1 MLRSGAADDYINAG
15 VAKAWFSL
23 AHSIQVLPAT
33 DDELRGLYSRTM
45 SASGRQ
51 GRAVYDSIFNASGTC
66 PMCGQGKVFTLDH
79 YLPKSRYA
87 HFAVLPANLVP
98 CCRDCNFAKREQFP
112 SSADEQTFHPYFENL
127 DTDRWLYCQVTVV
140 GGVSLDFYINPPAGW
155 AASQGARAERHFQVF
170 KLREAFATYA
180 ATELSTAKFRL
191 QTLFASGGAA
201 LVKDDLTLEAVS
213 SGQAHLNSWKT
224 AAYEALAQSDEFCD
238 GGFENIAA

>member
-1 MLRSGAADDYINAG
+1 MIQSLMHRELAQCVVRVKYLRSIIISPNRGTPTSLFCLPTWFHAVGIVISQNANN
-15 VAKAWFSL
+15 FRL
-23 AHSIQVLPAT
+23 A
-33 DDELRGLYSRTM
+33 RM
-45 SASGRQ
+45 S
-51 GRAVYDSIFNASGTC
+51 
-66 PMCGQGKVFTLDH
+66 K
-79 YLPKSRYA
+79 
-87 HFAVLPANLVP
+87 
-98 CCRDCNFAKREQFP
+98 
-112 SSADEQTFHPYFENL
+112 TFHPYFENL